1 MTEQRMEE
9 CLEYF
14 RGRQVFQKVFSGF
27 RKKYESL
34 GHFGGTV
41 TLKGLDAEEKA
52 ALGGFFQRDYTE
64 NQTITILASAMEKA
78 LSESRFGELAWE
90 EILEAYFQ
98 EPLLARKEQDRRE
111 EKEKQQFFA
120 EFLDPK
126 GQEGKGTG
134 NAGRQWLSHALDSHK
149 DGGLLLMQQYRE
161 DREGFRETLKAV
173 LAAIDV
179 LPYCLRRTG
188 KADGLF
194 RERLPVFAAKTTGNP
209 HYFDNGTSGE
219 KLLTAFLCY
228 DFQVNGKKENRDAEW
243 KNRLYYQAGILK
255 DDLSND
261 VLVYGIRGR
270 KMGGE
275 LHQGIEGFYRERQAM
290 RLTLNTIG
298 TLKEAW
304 AVNSPVFVLENPAVF
319 SELVRCQPAIT
330 AVCGGGQPCLAVL
343 ALLDLLS
350 EGSTLYYAG
359 DFDPDGLLI
368 LQRLKERYGRR
379 LVPWGYRREWYETYL
394 SEVEC
399 SPLTMKKLDRV
410 TLPEV
415 QEIVERMKRHRKAA
429 YQETMMKEL
438 ADSAEILMK
447 NRS

>member
-98 EPLLARKEQDRRE
+98 EPLLARKEQNRRE

-161 DREGFRETLKAV
+161 DREGFRETLKA
-173 LAAIDV
+173 
-179 LPYCLRRTG
+179 
-188 KADGLF
+188 
-194 RERLPVFAAKTTGNP
+194 VFAAKTTGNP

-261 VLVYGIRGR
+261 VLVYGIHGR

-319 SELVRCQPAIT
+319 SELVRSQPAIT

>member
-98 EPLLARKEQDRRE
+98 EPLLARKEQNRRE

-161 DREGFRETLKAV
+161 DREGFRETLKA
-173 LAAIDV
+173 
-179 LPYCLRRTG
+179 
-188 KADGLF
+188 
-194 RERLPVFAAKTTGNP
+194 VFAAKTTGNP

-275 LHQGIEGFYRERQAM
+275 LHAM

-394 SEVEC
+394 SDVEC
-399 SPLTMKKLDRV
+399 FPLTMKKLDRV